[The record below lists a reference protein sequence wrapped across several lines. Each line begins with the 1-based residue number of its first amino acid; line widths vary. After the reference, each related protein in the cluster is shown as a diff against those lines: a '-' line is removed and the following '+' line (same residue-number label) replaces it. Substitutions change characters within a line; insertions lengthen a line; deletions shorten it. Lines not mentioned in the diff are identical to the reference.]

1 MNKELL
7 KLKKIISNLEQDKE
21 HIQGKKLN
29 EIMNLGEYLNFNLEI
44 ISLYKESKL
53 VLSNDNLVP

>member
-1 MNKELL
+1 M
-7 KLKKIISNLEQDKE
+7 KLWII
-21 HIQGKKLN
+21 
-29 EIMNLGEYLNFNLEI
+29 GEYLNFNLEI

>member
-1 MNKELL
+1 M
-7 KLKKIISNLEQDKE
+7 KLCII
-21 HIQGKKLN
+21 
-29 EIMNLGEYLNFNLEI
+29 GEYLNFNLEI